1 MSKASILKKSSADLL
16 EVTPGSPGHRNLP
29 RAPISLESTTSSR
42 ALFRTVWYAGNLLLI
57 LATLLAAYSAV
68 WEYSTR
74 KYLKGF
80 SDAIVPV
87 SASTDEKAEAIL
99 HWMANGPTRHQQGPD
114 PSSPDRDP
122 TDTLNYTSLLRVCG
136 NATNA
141 FINLSD
147 SAGLAARRLL
157 LLDSHGRAKH
167 VVAELW
173 MDGRWI
179 VVDPTFHL
187 IFRGPDGAPLT
198 REQLTDPA
206 AFSAATRNIKG
217 YSSTYSLE
225 RTAHVRL
232 GRLGWMGKP
241 IRILV
246 NRLLP
251 GWQDSTAV
259 SLLLERKS
267 LATLVFA
274 LTLLFLLALLRV
286 ALRWYGERRLGLRP
300 VRVRHQIRRAFHA
313 FVDTAD

>member
-1 MSKASILKKSSADLL
+1 MSKSGSLGKSSTELL
-16 EVTPGSPGHRNLP
+16 EVEAGSPVPGDSLTE
-29 RAPISLESTTSSR
+29 AISLESRKPSI
-42 ALFRTVWYAGNLLLI
+42 ALYRTVWYAGNLLLI
-57 LATLLAAYSAV
+57 LAIVLAGYSAV

-99 HWMANGPTRHQQGPD
+99 HWMANGPTRHPQGPD

-157 LLDSHGRAKH
+157 LLDSHGSAKH
-167 VVAELW
+167 VVAELS
-173 MDGRWI
+173 MNERWV

-187 IFRGPDGAPLT
+187 IFRGPDGVPLT

-206 AFSAATRNIKG
+206 VFSAATRNVNG
-217 YSSTYSLE
+217 YSSNYSFE
-225 RTAHVRL
+225 RTTHVRM
-232 GRLGWMGKP
+232 GRLGWLGLP
-241 IRILV
+241 VRSVV

-251 GWQDSTAV
+251 GWEDSTAV

-286 ALRWYGERRLGLRP
+286 GLRWYGERRLGLHP
-300 VRVRHQIRRAFHA
+300 VRIRQQLRRAFRA
-313 FVDTAD
+313 FVDAAG